1 MFTKPTLACL
11 QNERNNLF
19 NSHTLVITPE
29 MEPRKP
35 FHIENMRR
43 NSKFSNQSYSLL
55 DLDMIMISDTFSA
68 YTKRLFKPSINTK
81 KPGNW
86 KYLNRLCHQ
95 DDIYFNTET
104 DILFY
109 NIVMSLEIKQ
119 RKHIQLQYT
128 RRLKNR
134 HNTYDLYII
143 RVHVLEC
150 DENGL
155 PWLISIE
162 TELMPE
168 FKTTNFHP
176 NRQFILFNEADN
188 VIEKRFVNESTNE
201 LTHQELEVLTLACKG
216 YKMKEMLSMLFIE
229 ECTLKTHRSR
239 IMEKL
244 NAPSMELAC
253 IIARKLRLI
262 EC

>member
-19 NSHTLVITPE
+19 NSHTLVITAE
-29 MEPRKP
+29 MKPRKS
-35 FHIENMRR
+35 FHTENMKR
-43 NSKFSNQSYSLL
+43 NSKFSNLSYSML
-55 DLDMIMISDTFSA
+55 DLDIIMIDTFSA
-68 YTKRLFKPSINTK
+68 YTKRLHKPDTNK
-81 KPGNW
+81 AKPGNW
-86 KYLNRLCHQ
+86 KYTNRWCHQ
-95 DDIYFNTET
+95 DDIYFNTDT

-109 NIVMSLEIKQ
+109 NIVMSLEVKQ
-119 RKHIQLQYT
+119 RKHMQLQYT
-128 RRLKNR
+128 RRMKNK

-150 DENGL
+150 DEHGT

-176 NRQFILFNEADN
+176 NRQFVLFNEDDN
-188 VIEKRFVNESTNE
+188 RIEKRFVTESTNE
-201 LTHQELEVLTLACKG
+201 LTHQELEVLTLACRG
-216 YKMKEMLSMLFIE
+216 YKTEEMLSMLFIE
-229 ECTLKTHRSR
+229 KCTLKTHRSR

-253 IIARKLRLI
+253 IMARKLRLI